1 MHSLDPV
8 LRPQSIAV
16 IGASRQPN
24 TIGWQVLDNLIRRGF
39 HGPVYPV
46 NPKTN
51 AVHSIPAF
59 PSIAEVP
66 GPVDLAVIVVPKEH
80 VAQVARECVDAG
92 VRGLVVISAGF
103 KEVGGA
109 GIERERELL
118 EVLRGTGVR
127 MVGPNCLGVI
137 NNDPAISMNAT
148 FAPAMPPNGPVG
160 FVSQSGAMG
169 ASILDYARSLG
180 IGISMF
186 VSSGNKADVTGNDL
200 LEYWSDDP
208 NTQVVLMYLESF
220 GNPRHFVELGR
231 KITRTK
237 PVCVVKSGRT
247 GAGAR
252 AAASHTGALGGTE
265 LVTDAVIA
273 QAGAIRAQTVN
284 ELFDLAM
291 AFSNQPL
298 PLGNR
303 VAIVTNAGGPGIIAA
318 DTCEAKGLD
327 VVRLSPE
334 TEEKLRSKLPEEASV
349 KNPVDLIASATAE
362 SYEFALNCVF
372 EDPKVDAAIAAFVPP
387 LGIQTRDVARA
398 LVRVNERYPDKPLL
412 AVLMGREGLPAG
424 LAELSETRI
433 AARIPAYIFPESAAR
448 ALAAMWRFRRSLDRP
463 EGRSV
468 SFETDDARVERIID
482 ETLEAGHHKLSEPH
496 ALQVLEAYGIRTLPW
511 KFVSKDGTRSL
522 VPRVV
527 ETAAELG
534 FPVALKV
541 VSPAVT
547 HKTEVGGVVLNLQTK
562 AEVERAVRDMVKRV
576 EAGAPSGPTLHPEQ
590 QSASPPNRQ
599 SAFLSIDG
607 ILVQRMASGG
617 TETIVGLTRPPGVG
631 ALVMFG
637 MGGIYVEVMKDVV
650 LRLAPLLDTD
660 AGDMICEVK
669 MSKLLEGV
677 RGEPPRDLRALSEA
691 ILRLSQLAERH
702 PRIVEMDVNPL
713 LALPDGV
720 LAIDARVQVED

>member
-1 MHSLDPV
+1 MHSLDPI
-8 LRPQSIAV
+8 LRPASIAV

-24 TIGWQVLDNLIRRGF
+24 TIGWQILDNLIRRGF

-46 NPKTN
+46 NPN
-51 AVHSIPAF
+51 AGAIHSVPAF

-66 GPVDLAVIVVPKEH
+66 GPVDLAVIVVPKELVTR
-80 VAQVARECVDAG
+80 VAMECVEAG

-103 KEVGGA
+103 KEVGGS
-109 GIERERELL
+109 GVEREREL
-118 EVLRGTGVR
+118 VDALRGTGVR

-137 NNDPAISMNAT
+137 NNHPDISMNAT
-148 FAPAMPPNGPVG
+148 FAPAMPPTGPVG

-186 VSSGNKADVTGNDL
+186 VSSGNKADVSGNDL
-200 LEYWSDDP
+200 LEYWAEDP

-220 GNPRHFVELGR
+220 GNPAHFVELGR
-231 KITRTK
+231 KITRAK

-252 AAASHTGALGGTE
+252 AAASHTGAMGGTE
-265 LVTDAVIA
+265 LVTDALIA

-298 PLGNR
+298 PASNR

-334 TEEKLRSKLPEEASV
+334 TEEKLRSGLPEEASV
-349 KNPVDLIASATAE
+349 KNPVDLIASATAQ
-362 SYEFALNCVF
+362 SYEFALDCVF
-372 EDPKVDAAIAAFVPP
+372 EDPRVDAAIAAFVPP

-424 LAELSETRI
+424 LAELQDTRI
-433 AARIPAYIFPESAAR
+433 GARIPAYIFPESAAR
-448 ALAAMWRFRRSLDRP
+448 ALAAMWRFRRALGRP
-463 EGRSV
+463 LGQTV
-468 SFETDDARVERIID
+468 SFDTHDRKVAEIID
-482 ETLEAGHHKLSEPH
+482 GTLKAGFAKLSEPD
-496 ALQVLEAYGIRTLPW
+496 ALRVLEAYGIPTVPW
-511 KFVSKDGTRSL
+511 RFVSLKGARSL
-522 VPRVV
+522 TPQVV
-527 ETAAELG
+527 EAAAELG

-541 VSPAVT
+541 VSPRIT
-547 HKTEVGGVVLNLQTK
+547 HKTDVGGVVLRLSSK
-562 AEVERAVRDMVKRV
+562 AEVERAVREMVRRV
-576 EAGAPSGPTLHPEQ
+576 GVEESGGASDKA
-590 QSASPPNRQ
+590 SARP
-599 SAFLSIDG
+599 AIDG
-607 ILVQRMASGG
+607 ILVQQMAAGG
-617 TETIVGLTRPPGVG
+617 TETIVGITRVPGAG

-660 AGDMICEVK
+660 AHDMVREVK
-669 MSKLLEGV
+669 MYTLLEGV
-677 RGEPPRDLRALSEA
+677 RGEPPRDLDALSEA
-691 ILRLSQLAERH
+691 ILRVSQLAARH
-702 PRIVEMDVNPL
+702 PRIAEMDINPL
-713 LALPDGV
+713 IAREHGAV
-720 LAIDARVQVED
+720 AIDARVQLTA